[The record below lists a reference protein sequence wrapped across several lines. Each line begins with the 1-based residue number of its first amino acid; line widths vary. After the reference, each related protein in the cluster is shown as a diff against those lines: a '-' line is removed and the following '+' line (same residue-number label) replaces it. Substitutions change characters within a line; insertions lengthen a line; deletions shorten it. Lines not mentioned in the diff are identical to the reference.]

1 MDMYKMLS
9 LKKKDGAVHV
19 CDIQR
24 GRQKVQ
30 PVYYYYEV
38 DDSLLMKVDDYR
50 GLLKGSLPQIKDR
63 LKINQEAAD
72 RAIDMLQSDKEPAD
86 DEKRNVRRAY

>member
-1 MDMYKMLS
+1 MLS

-24 GRQKVQ
+24 KRQKVQ

-38 DDSLLMKVDDYR
+38 DDSLLMK
-50 GLLKGSLPQIKDR
+50 K
-63 LKINQEAAD
+63 
-72 RAIDMLQSDKEPAD
+72 
-86 DEKRNVRRAY
+86 